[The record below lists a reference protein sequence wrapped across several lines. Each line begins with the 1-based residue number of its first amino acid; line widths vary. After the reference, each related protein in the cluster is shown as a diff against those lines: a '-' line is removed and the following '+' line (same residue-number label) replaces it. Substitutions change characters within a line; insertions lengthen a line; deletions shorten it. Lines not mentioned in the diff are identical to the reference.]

1 MRLLTMLSGFLMI
14 GVGIFLIANGGITF
28 LSVAFIVG
36 LVLVVCGFV
45 ECLSYNSYRGDDQE
59 RTWVL
64 IDGTTTFVLG
74 GLILMDKISADAV
87 VPMVL
92 GFWVIVTGIRNFTR
106 AIDRAGKK
114 DAAFFEHLLIGAVNV
129 IFGIYVFF
137 DKDIFN
143 MAAITMV
150 GLCLLVQGLNLLLV
164 GGTIVIKKPEFA
176 KTKHEKLAE
185 LKVQADQAHIA
196 AKEAIKLA
204 KEAKAELKE
213 AEAMPEE
220 AFDLAL
226 APRPV
231 VDMVDVKKPDEAAD
245 GDTQEP
251 DDEKETAEDSSF
263 YADPDGETVT
273 GQTIRMD
280 AIQEEQTGMFE

>member
-1 MRLLTMLSGFLMI
+1 MRLLTMLSGLLMI
-14 GVGIFLIANGGITF
+14 GAGIFLIANGGITF

-74 GLILMDKISADAV
+74 GLILMDKLSADAV

-106 AIDRAGKK
+106 AISRAGKK
-114 DAAFFEHLLIGAVNV
+114 DATFYEHLLIGAANV

-164 GGTIVIKKPEFA
+164 GGTIVIRKPEFA

-185 LKVQADQAHIA
+185 LKIQAEEAHIA

-231 VDMVDVKKPDEAAD
+231 VDMLNSKPEA
-245 GDTQEP
+245 
-251 DDEKETAEDSSF
+251 KSS
-263 YADPDGETVT
+263 GETLAEQPDNDVQEEPSNNT
-273 GQTIRMD
+273 VNDTESAVVDRGTIRMD
-280 AIQEEQTGMFE
+280 AVSEEQTGMF

>member
-1 MRLLTMLSGFLMI
+1 MRLLTMLSGLLMI

-28 LSVAFIVG
+28 LSVAFVVG

-74 GLILMDKISADAV
+74 GLILMDKLSADAV

-92 GFWVIVTGIRNFTR
+92 GIWVIVTGIRNFTR
-106 AIDRAGKK
+106 AISRAGKK
-114 DAAFFEHLLIGAVNV
+114 DATFYEHLLIGAANV

-164 GGTIVIKKPEFA
+164 GGTIVIRKPEFA

-185 LKVQADQAHIA
+185 LKVQAEEAHIA

-226 APRPV
+226 TPRPV
-231 VDMVDVKKPDEAAD
+231 VDMVDDKRAGESTKRAAQDIEVEVKRCRHK
-245 GDTQEP
+245 
-251 DDEKETAEDSSF
+251 K
-263 YADPDGETVT
+263 
-273 GQTIRMD
+273 
-280 AIQEEQTGMFE
+280 